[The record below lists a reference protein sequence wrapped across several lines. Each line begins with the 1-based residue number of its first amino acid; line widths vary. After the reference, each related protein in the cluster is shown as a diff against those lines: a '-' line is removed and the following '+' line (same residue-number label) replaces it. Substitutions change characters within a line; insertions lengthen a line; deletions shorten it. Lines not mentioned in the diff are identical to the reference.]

1 MSPGIIYVS
10 YMHTQNNTRY
20 NKSPLHWTVIII
32 VWNAGRIHIHA
43 PSNCLKG
50 LNDESVV
57 HTTEGEDHA
66 AVDEDEERIRN
77 SYLVLGCKL
86 FFLIARPET
95 VAQCV
100 HGCGTVVEELRSWRS
115 KGGPPTITSASHPI
129 VSEVESRCMRV
140 GGVGRTTSLASVV
153 TRCDGSENGPK
164 KSENTWD
171 YSQLS
176 QLRMN
181 YCSTIIYCCE

>member
-1 MSPGIIYVS
+1 V
-10 YMHTQNNTRY
+10 
-20 NKSPLHWTVIII
+20 
-32 VWNAGRIHIHA
+32 AGRIHIHA

-50 LNDESVV
+50 LNDGSVV

-164 KSENTWD
+164 KSENT
-171 YSQLS
+171 
-176 QLRMN
+176 
-181 YCSTIIYCCE
+181 

>member
-1 MSPGIIYVS
+1 MRGVFVAEEDNFKAYYIDSIFDSIW
-10 YMHTQNNTRY
+10 QD
-20 NKSPLHWTVIII
+20 
-32 VWNAGRIHIHA
+32 
-43 PSNCLKG
+43 G
-50 LNDESVV
+50 LDMNDESVV

-164 KSENTWD
+164 KSENT
-171 YSQLS
+171 
-176 QLRMN
+176 
-181 YCSTIIYCCE
+181 